1 MKVSMKVR
9 RLSDLRPGERGTIE
23 RIIGTGR
30 FRQRLMEMGFV
41 PGTEIEVERLAPLR
55 DPIEY
60 VLKGYH
66 VSLRQEEAE
75 RVLLRE
81 TEATGEGEWAKK

>member
-1 MKVSMKVR
+1 MANRK
-9 RLSDLRPGERGTIE
+9 LSDLRTGERGIIE
-23 RIIGTGR
+23 RVTGTGR

-41 PGTEIEVERLAPLR
+41 PGTEILVEKFAPLQ

-66 VSLRQEEAE
+66 VSLRHVEAE
-75 RVLLRE
+75 KVLVCDP
-81 TEATGEGEWAKK
+81 AMIGED